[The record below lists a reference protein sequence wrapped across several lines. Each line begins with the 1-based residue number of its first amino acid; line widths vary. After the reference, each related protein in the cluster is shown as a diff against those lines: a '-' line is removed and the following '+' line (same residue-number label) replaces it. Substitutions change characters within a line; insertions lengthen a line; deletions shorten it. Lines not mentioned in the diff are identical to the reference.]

1 MNNEIKIVIGSW
13 GSYNECNERALGSSW
28 LTLND
33 YNDWDEILEELKKQG
48 FELDGIDEELFVQD
62 IENFPAE
69 VENWDYVNPQ
79 ELFETL
85 KKSRILDDETK
96 YELMDAFC
104 SIEGYREWKQL
115 VDSYEDRWD
124 DDIYLWRNFAKLNG
138 VEVKRICH
146 DPGENNQKVL
156 LDLFRNSKTAEW
168 DCVLIL
174 DPSVLSDDICS
185 FLKYREKF
193 NLSGKR
199 ISPVVNHK
207 EENK

>member
-1 MNNEIKIVIGSW
+1 MKNEIKIVIGSW

-33 YNDWDEILEELKKQG
+33 YNDWKKSWKNSKSKALNSMESTKNCLCKTLKTFLQRLKT
-48 FELDGIDEELFVQD
+48 GITST
-62 IENFPAE
+62 
-69 VENWDYVNPQ
+69 PQ

-124 DDIYLWRNFAKLNG
+124 DDIYLWRNYDWYDLGYELLHEGNNIPEYLDNYIDYAKY
-138 VEVKRICH
+138 
-146 DPGENNQKVL
+146 GE
-156 LDLFRNSKTAEW
+156 E
-168 DCVLIL
+168 
-174 DPSVLSDDICS
+174 LSYDGFHECDYGIIEI
-185 FLKYREKF
+185 R
-193 NLSGKR
+193 R
-199 ISPVVNHK
+199 
-207 EENK
+207 

>member
-1 MNNEIKIVIGSW
+1 MKNEIKIVIGSW

-33 YNDWDEILEELKKQG
+33 YNDWDEILEELEKQG

-85 KKSRILDDETK
+85 KKSGVLDDEGK

-104 SIEGYREWKQL
+104 SIEGYREWKRL

-124 DDIYLWRNFAKLNG
+124 DDIYLWHNYDWYDLGYELLHEGNNIPEYLDNYIDYAKY
-138 VEVKRICH
+138 
-146 DPGENNQKVL
+146 GE
-156 LDLFRNSKTAEW
+156 E
-168 DCVLIL
+168 
-174 DPSVLSDDICS
+174 LSYDGFHECDYGIIEI
-185 FLKYREKF
+185 R
-193 NLSGKR
+193 R
-199 ISPVVNHK
+199 
-207 EENK
+207 

>member
-33 YNDWDEILEELKKQG
+33 YNDWEEFLEELKKQG

-85 KKSRILDDETK
+85 KKSGVLDDEGK
-96 YELMDAFC
+96 YELMNAFC
-104 SIEGYREWKQL
+104 SIEGYREWKRL
-115 VDSYEDRWD
+115 VV
-124 DDIYLWRNFAKLNG
+124 G
-138 VEVKRICH
+138 
-146 DPGENNQKVL
+146 
-156 LDLFRNSKTAEW
+156 
-168 DCVLIL
+168 
-174 DPSVLSDDICS
+174 
-185 FLKYREKF
+185 REYCA
-193 NLSGKR
+193 LVHR
-199 ISPVVNHK
+199 
-207 EENK
+207 